1 MRVVLLCHA
10 ATSAI
15 RAAAFAGDEPLDQAG
30 VARAA
35 ELAGTT
41 PRVDQVR
48 RAPSE
53 RCRQTAEAMGL
64 DAVPESGLAGCDFGA
79 WTGRTLDD
87 VLGATPDAVTAWLTD
102 PTACPHGGESLSALL
117 ERVGRWL
124 DGVAGAVTEQGQA
137 GARAAHGDRP
147 VSDQGGGGAR
157 HRRPPP
163 VAVADRRRAAEPD
176 RAHRVTRRWSLRSS
190 AADGQGEV
198 PCRAATHSPTASSTA
213 ATWARLGA
221 AGCSASV
228 RAAGRSTRATPGTA
242 APPRAPRPGCPGRAG
257 PACRPRPGRRGRRRT
272 AHPHRP
278 GCAGG
283 PRRSG

>member
-87 VLGATPDAVTAWLTD
+87 VLAATPDAVTAWLTD

-124 DGVAGAVTEQGQA
+124 DGAGGAVTEQGQPVRA
-137 GARAAHGDRP
+137 LLAVTDPSVIKAAVVHAIDARPRSLWRID
-147 VSDQGGGGAR
+147 V
-157 HRRPPP
+157 
-163 VAVADRRRAAEPD
+163 EPLS
-176 RAHRVTRRWSLRSS
+176 RTVLTGSPGRWSLRS
-190 AADGQGEV
+190 
-198 PCRAATHSPTASSTA
+198 
-213 ATWARLGA
+213 LG
-221 AGCSASV
+221 
-228 RAAGRSTRATPGTA
+228 R
-242 APPRAPRPGCPGRAG
+242 
-257 PACRPRPGRRGRRRT
+257 
-272 AHPHRP
+272 
-278 GCAGG
+278 
-283 PRRSG
+283 